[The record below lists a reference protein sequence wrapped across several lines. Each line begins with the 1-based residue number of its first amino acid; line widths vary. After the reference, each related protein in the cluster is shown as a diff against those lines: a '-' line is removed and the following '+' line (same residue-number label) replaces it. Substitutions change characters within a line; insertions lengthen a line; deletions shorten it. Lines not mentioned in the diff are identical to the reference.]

1 MKIASLLGLA
11 CILQVNHTYEHSQ
24 KTVLSANHDHL
35 ISEGIFLKS
44 QPADTSIDEALSKL
58 YKHGMPMLL
67 SVAKSIL
74 GKDFHINKPT
84 TPVDF
89 TDYVWTTKEGI
100 QFIFEDI
107 NYNEKG
113 IELDRLTIS
122 SKQIMQHPL
131 GIYLNKST
139 LPACRKMFPAL
150 KKSLDE
156 RTYKLNKNKVWYFLE
171 FNKQNVLVKVRSVGW
186 DTDYSG

>member
-1 MKIASLLGLA
+1 MKIAALLGLA
-11 CILQVNHTYEHSQ
+11 CILQVNHLYERSQ
-24 KTVLSANHDHL
+24 KNMLFANHKHL
-35 ISEGIFLKS
+35 IAEGIFFQA
-44 QPADTSIDEALSKL
+44 QPADTSINEALSKL

-74 GKDFHINKPT
+74 GKDFHINKPK

-100 QFIFEDI
+100 QFNFEDI

-113 IELDRLTIS
+113 VELDRLTITS
-122 SKQIMQHPL
+122 TQIIKHPL

-139 LPACRKMFPAL
+139 LAACKKMFAAL
-150 KKSLDE
+150 KKSLDA
-156 RTYKLNKNKVWYFLE
+156 RTYKLSKGKVWYFLE
-171 FNKQNVLVKVRSVGW
+171 FNKQNVLIKVRSVGW